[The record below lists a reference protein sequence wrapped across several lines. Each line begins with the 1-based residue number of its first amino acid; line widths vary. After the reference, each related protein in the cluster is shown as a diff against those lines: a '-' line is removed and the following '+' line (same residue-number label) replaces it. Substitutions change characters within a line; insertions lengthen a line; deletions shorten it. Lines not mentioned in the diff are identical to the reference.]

1 MNSIVLCGFMGSG
14 KTVVGRELAKIMGCR
29 FVDTD
34 EMIEAEQGMAIKAIF
49 AARGE
54 DYFRDLEHEMCK
66 KVAQMKNCVVST
78 GGGAMTYQ
86 RNVDAVK
93 QDGSKVVFLDASF
106 SVICDRIGDS
116 TTRPLFQDKK
126 KAELLYDERKS
137 KYLAAADFVIDGD
150 MSARKTALEIAD
162 IFK

>member
-14 KTVVGRELAKIMGCR
+14 KTVVGKELAKIMGCR

-66 KVAQMKNCVVST
+66 KVAGMKNCVVST
-78 GGGAMTYQ
+78 GGGALTYQ
-86 RNVDAVK
+86 RNVDAVR
-93 QDGSKVVFLDASF
+93 QGSKVVFLDASF
-106 SVICDRIGDS
+106 PVICDRIGNS
-116 TTRPLFQDKK
+116 TTRPLFQDRE
-126 KAELLYDERKS
+126 KAKLLYDERKS
-137 KYLAAADFVIDGD
+137 KYLAAADYVIDGD